1 MRTFRS
7 AVTGRPE
14 GLHYVF
20 LFAACAFVTAC
31 ADSPAAPS
39 ASTVAGAWLANSTL
53 ASASGGECVGSLLQA
68 GAGSS
73 RDVFLT
79 ALKQNGASL
88 EATVTSQGNGTRCA
102 YAGTAGGGAVSM
114 TLSSCQVS
122 RVPGVRC
129 AGGAVRDLQL
139 IGGTLTANVN
149 AAVGMG
155 SGTDVSTWNV
165 FAAGGSTPVGT
176 LTLTANFAWTF
187 LGVPSSD
194 YHTFTGTV
202 FPGYEDG
209 TISIPADPNPFCA
222 KCGWFFP

>member
-1 MRTFRS
+1 M
-7 AVTGRPE
+7 
-14 GLHYVF
+14 
-20 LFAACAFVTAC
+20 
-31 ADSPAAPS
+31 
-39 ASTVAGAWLANSTL
+39 AGAWLANSTL
-53 ASASGGECVGSLLQA
+53 ASVSGGECVGSLLQTAA
-68 GAGSS
+68 GTS

-88 EATVTSQGNGTRCA
+88 EATVTSQGNGTSCA
-102 YAGTAGGGAVSM
+102 YTGTASGGSVSM
-114 TLSSCQVS
+114 RLSSCQAS

-129 AGGAVRDLQL
+129 SGGVVRDLQL
-139 IGGTLTANVN
+139 VSGTLTANVN
-149 AAVGMG
+149 AAGMG
-155 SGTDVSTWNV
+155 NGADVSTWNV
-165 FAAGGSTPVGT
+165 LLPGGNAQVGT
-176 LTLTANFAWTF
+176 LMLTANFVWTF

>member
-1 MRTFRS
+1 
-7 AVTGRPE
+7 
-14 GLHYVF
+14 VF
-20 LFAACAFVTAC
+20 L
-31 ADSPAAPS
+31 S
-39 ASTVAGAWLANSTL
+39 
-53 ASASGGECVGSLLQA
+53 
-68 GAGSS
+68 
-73 RDVFLT
+73 

-88 EATVTSQGNGTRCA
+88 EATVTSQGNGTSCA
-102 YAGTAGGGAVSM
+102 YAGTVSGGAVTM
-114 TLSSCQVS
+114 TLSTCQAS
-122 RVPGVRC
+122 RVPGVKC
-129 AGGAVRDLQL
+129 SGGALRDLQL
-139 IGGTLTANVN
+139 VGGTLTANVN

>member
-1 MRTFRS
+1 VRTFRS
-7 AVTGRPE
+7 AVSGRPR
-14 GLHYVF
+14 GLHCIFVVGV
-20 LFAACAFVTAC
+20 CALVTAC

-39 ASTVAGAWLANSTL
+39 AATVAGAWLANSTL
-53 ASASGGECVGSLLQA
+53 ASASGGECVGSLLQT
-68 GAGSS
+68 GAGTS

-88 EATVTSQGNGTRCA
+88 EATVTSQGNGTSCA
-102 YAGTAGGGAVSM
+102 YAGTASGGAVSM

-139 IGGTLTANVN
+139 ICGTLTANVN

-165 FAAGGSTPVGT
+165 FAPGGNAQVGT
-176 LTLTANFAWTF
+176 LTLTANFTWTF

-194 YHTFTGTV
+194 YHTFTGTI

>member
-1 MRTFRS
+1 MIF
-7 AVTGRPE
+7 AG
-14 GLHYVF
+14 F
-20 LFAACAFVTAC
+20 LVFVTSC

-39 ASTVAGAWLANSTL
+39 AATVAGAWLANSTL
-53 ASASGGECVGSLLQA
+53 ASASGGECVGSLLQN
-68 GAGSS
+68 GAGTS

-88 EATVTSQGNGTRCA
+88 EATVTSQGNGTSCA
-102 YAGTAGGGAVSM
+102 YAGTASGGAVSM

-139 IGGTLTANVN
+139 VGGTLTANVN

-155 SGTDVSTWNV
+155 SGTEVSTWNV
-165 FAAGGSTPVGT
+165 FAPGGNAQVGA
-176 LTLTANFAWTF
+176 LTLTANFTWTF

-194 YHTFTGTV
+194 YHTFTGTI

>member
-1 MRTFRS
+1 MSRHGTAAIF
-7 AVTGRPE
+7 A
-14 GLHYVF
+14 GL
-20 LFAACAFVTAC
+20 LAFVNAC
-31 ADSPAAPS
+31 GDSPAAPS

-53 ASASGGECVGSLLQA
+53 AAASGGECVGSVLQTA
-68 GAGSS
+68 AGSS

-79 ALKQNGASL
+79 ALKQNGPSL
-88 EATVTSQGNGTRCA
+88 EATVTSQGNGTSCA
-102 YAGTAGGGAVSM
+102 YAGTASGGSVSM
-114 TLSSCQVS
+114 TLTTCQAS

-129 AGGAVRDLQL
+129 SGGAVRDLQL
-139 IGGTLTANVN
+139 VGGTLTANVN
-149 AAVGMG
+149 TATGMG
-155 SGTDVSTWNV
+155 SGTEVSTWNV
-165 FAAGGSTPVGT
+165 LVPGSSAQAGT

-194 YHTFTGTV
+194 YQTFTGNI